1 MIDVRR
7 LIVIVCI
14 ASMVAGMTAVVGCG
28 DDTGTA
34 KKYLTTAE
42 SYMPTESEVAEFG
55 DKSNVLHDDI
65 VKGRIT
71 NGEQLES
78 RLAAEKQS
86 IEAYEEKLKNVKTEY
101 EKILDMKDVDDF
113 KKIAKVRIDYV
124 DTYIEV
130 LDKRFEYE
138 RKLGEALLSAGG
150 QAEQINDQTISELNK
165 DLEETNKLVERKK
178 KLSEELAELM
188 KEKGFEH

>member
-1 MIDVRR
+1 MRR
-7 LIVIVCI
+7 LIVVVCI

-28 DDTGTA
+28 DDTVTA

-78 RLAAEKQS
+78 RLAAEKQP

-138 RKLGEALLSAGG
+138 RKLGEALLAAGG
-150 QAEQINDQTISELNK
+150 QAEQINEQTISELNK
-165 DLEETNKLVERKK
+165 DLEEANKLVERKK